1 MELNNGAEGG
11 SHGVTVSA
19 ANSGGASGDAF
30 NSTVGTPAITFDNT
44 HALGTLAYRV
54 APTTSAQQV
63 VWSSASLGTQS
74 ELWARVYIWSGGAPS
89 AANGLLRFTVGGSQ
103 TARLSYE
110 STGVMVFRDAG
121 NAAEITGTVA
131 ITTGQWVRVEVHA
144 IFTPATGTTEI
155 RLYNNADSTT
165 ASETLSSGTAN
176 LATNCDTVQIGSFNN
191 VTQSAFW
198 LDGLQVNN
206 TGWPGP
212 ITRRRSGLLMA
223 SSPAAVRA
231 GRW

>member
-1 MELNNGAEGG
+1 MELNNNAEGG
-11 SHGVTVSA
+11 TATTTVSA
-19 ANSGGASGDAF
+19 ANSGGASGNPFD
-30 NSTVGTPAITFDNT
+30 STVGTPAITFDNT

-63 VWSSASLGTQS
+63 VWSSASVGTQS
-74 ELWARVYIWSGGAPS
+74 ELWARFYIWSGGTPS
-89 AANGLLRFTVGGSQ
+89 VANGLLRFLVGGSQ

-110 STGVMVFRDAG
+110 STGVLVFRDAG

-131 ITTGQWVRVEVHA
+131 IATGQWARVEAHA

-176 LATNCDTVQIGSFNN
+176 LGTNCDTVQIGSFNN
-191 VTQSAFW
+191 VAQSAFW
-198 LDGLQVNN
+198 LDAIQVNN

-212 ITRRRSGLLMA
+212 VTRHRSGLLA
-223 SSPAAVRA
+223 APSPATVRA